1 MRLLL
6 VLIIGVLFYF
16 FQNLFFRKNW
26 YKGLDVNVGFE
37 KNTVREGDR
46 NTLIEVVKNDKFL
59 PLPVVLVKF
68 SLTRSFLFP
77 RENNAIVTDQYYR
90 KEYFTCR
97 PYQVITR
104 KYSFVASKRGEY
116 RISSVDVIC
125 RDFFLAE
132 NVFAGLN
139 RFFSV
144 LVLPGRIKEGEIPR
158 NLNQLTGEIISRI
171 KLLDDPFEFR
181 AIREYQPYDP
191 IHHVNWKATA
201 KSETLQV
208 NTFHT
213 TNKRNVVILL
223 NMETGTVRKSEVIA
237 EAAIKIASFLADRFI
252 TEQISTALYSN
263 GTDADSKEMIAV
275 EAGSDEGHIRNI
287 DVALAKIE
295 IKELYTPFTKI
306 LDERITEDESENE
319 FIIISNYRK
328 EDLVTKVE
336 DLKRL
341 GHRISMIIP
350 EYNYAPITPL
360 AENGYDTVKWGIDEE
375 G

>member
-6 VLIIGVLFYF
+6 VLLIGALFYF
-16 FQNLFFRKNW
+16 FQNLLFRKNW
-26 YKGLDVNVGFE
+26 YKGLDINVSFE

-46 NTLIEVVKNDKFL
+46 NTLVEVVKNDKFL

-68 SLTRSFLFP
+68 SMTRSFLFP

-104 KYSFVASKRGEY
+104 KYSFIASKRGEY
-116 RISSVDVIC
+116 RVSSVDVIC
-125 RDFFLAE
+125 KDFFLAE

-144 LVLPGRIKEGEIPR
+144 LVLPGRIKEGEIPA
-158 NLNQLTGEIISRI
+158 NLNLLTGEVISRI

-191 IHHVNWKATA
+191 IHHINWKATA
-201 KSETLQV
+201 KNESLQV

-223 NMETGTVRKSEVIA
+223 NMETGTVRKSDVIA
-237 EAAIKIASFLADRFI
+237 ESAIKIASFLADKFI
-252 TEQISTALYSN
+252 SEQIPTALYSN
-263 GTDADSKEMIAV
+263 GTDIESGEQIAID
-275 EAGSDEGHIRNI
+275 AGSDTGHIRNI
-287 DVALAKIE
+287 DIALAKIE
-295 IKELYTPFTKI
+295 VKEFYTPFTG
-306 LDERITEDESENE
+306 LLEERVRNSDDDNE
-319 FIIISNYRK
+319 YIVISNYRK
-328 EDLVTKVE
+328 EDFVRAVDE
-336 DLKRL
+336 LKRL
-341 GHRISMIIP
+341 GHRISLIIP
-350 EYNYAPITPL
+350 EYYYTSVAPL
-360 AENGYDTVKWGIDEE
+360 AENGLDVIKWDIAEE

>member
-6 VLIIGVLFYF
+6 VLVIGALFYF

-37 KNTVREGDR
+37 KNMVREGDQ

-68 SLTRSFLFP
+68 SMTRTFLFP

-97 PYQVITR
+97 PNQVITR
-104 KYSFVASKRGEY
+104 KYSFIASKRGEY
-116 RISSVDVIC
+116 RVSSVDVIC
-125 RDFFLAE
+125 KDFFLAE

-144 LVLPGRIKEGEIPR
+144 LVLPGRIKESEIPK
-158 NLNQLTGEIISRI
+158 NLNHLTGEIISRI

-191 IHHVNWKATA
+191 IHHINWKATA
-201 KSETLQV
+201 KNESLQV

-237 EAAIKIASFLADRFI
+237 ESAIKIASYLADKFI
-252 TEQISTALYSN
+252 TEQIPTALYTN
-263 GTDADSKEMIAV
+263 GTDIDSKEQIAV
-275 EAGSDEGHIRNI
+275 DAGSDEGHIRNI

-295 IKELYTPFTKI
+295 VKEFYTPFTK
-306 LDERITEDESENE
+306 LLEERIEEGESENE
-319 FIIISNYRK
+319 YIIISNYRK
-328 EDLVTKVE
+328 EDLVVKIDE
-336 DLKRL
+336 LKRL
-341 GHRISMIIP
+341 GHRISLIIP
-350 EYNYAPITPL
+350 EYNYTPIIPL
-360 AENGYDTVKWGIDEE
+360 AENGYDVIKWDITEE

>member
-125 RDFFLAE
+125 KDFFLAE

-213 TNKRNVVILL
+213 TNKRNVVLLL

-252 TEQISTALYSN
+252 TEQIPTALYSN
-263 GTDADSKEMIAV
+263 GTDTDSKEMIAV

-328 EDLVTKVE
+328 EDLVTKVDE
-336 DLKRL
+336 LKRL